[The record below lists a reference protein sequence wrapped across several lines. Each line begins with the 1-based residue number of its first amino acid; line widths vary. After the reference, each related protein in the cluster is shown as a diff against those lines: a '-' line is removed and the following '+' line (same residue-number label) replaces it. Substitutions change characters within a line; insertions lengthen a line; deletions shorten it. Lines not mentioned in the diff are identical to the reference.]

1 MTHIEL
7 HAIKFIRVYS
17 LKGFF
22 CPVLDFRKKIRVWS
36 TGSETSKGLENC
48 YSFNSLFQTE
58 RFFHKESL
66 SGLKTFYMQIHI
78 LKLFW
83 PKNSVFTYF
92 SPNLSFTL
100 NWGQNDQGFP
110 KGFEYWIFFEK
121 IKGSEYTGYFEKK
134 TL

>member
-48 YSFNSLFQTE
+48 YSFNSLFQTTKLS
-58 RFFHKESL
+58 FFPQIEFKRVKNMLYTDTH
-66 SGLKTFYMQIHI
+66 LKT
-78 LKLFW
+78 
-83 PKNSVFTYF
+83 VFTYF
-92 SPNLSFTL
+92 HQISPFHSIKAKMTE
-100 NWGQNDQGFP
+100 GFLRVSST
-110 KGFEYWIFFEK
+110 GFYRK
-121 IKGSEYTGYFEKK
+121 N
-134 TL
+134 